1 MLDEALRCPD
11 CAGKIV
17 AEGEGARCSV
27 CSARFAHSDGILDM
41 LGDAS
46 QINRSELET
55 QDRVSDHY
63 EHQRYRHPHSRAYHE
78 HTLEVLTSL
87 VPPRGAVLDDG
98 CGNGLLFDHFAK
110 SRLAVERLYG
120 VDLSMKMLAF
130 AKKRFAAIGAPGAL
144 VRGDACR
151 LPFAPSS
158 FDVVYARSLLHHLPN
173 PQAGTAEAARVLK
186 PGGLLVAL
194 DPNRTFISDL
204 PRAVARRGEHFDDDH
219 KNFKLSELVGLLDP
233 QLFDL
238 ERTEFMGYVAYPLL
252 GFPDLLDFSRF
263 LPLAALT
270 SWLLKLD
277 DAIAK
282 VPALRKLG
290 WGVVLVARR
299 R

>member
-11 CAGKIV
+11 CVGRVV
-17 AEGEGARCSV
+17 ADEDGARCSK
-27 CSARFAHSDGILDM
+27 CRARFAETAGILDM
-41 LGDAS
+41 LGNAS

-63 EHQRYRHPHSRAYHE
+63 ENERYKHPHSRAYHE
-78 HTLEVLTSL
+78 HTLEVLTRL
-87 VPPRGAVLDDG
+87 VPPHGSVLDDG

-110 SRLAVERLYG
+110 SGRSMERLYG
-120 VDLSMKMLAF
+120 VDLSMNMLAF
-130 AKKRFAAIGAPGAL
+130 AQKRFEAIGLPGAL

-151 LPFAPSS
+151 LPFAASS
-158 FDVVYARSLLHHLPN
+158 FDVVYARSLLHHLPA
-173 PQAGTAEAARVLK
+173 PAMGTAEAARVLK
-186 PGGLLVAL
+186 PGGLFVAL
-194 DPNRTFISDL
+194 DPNRTILSDL

-233 QLFDL
+233 SLFDL

-277 DAIAK
+277 DTIARLP
-282 VPALRKLG
+282 VLRTLG